1 MEFLFFEAYLK
12 FLFPYVTF
20 FLFLNMLKILSM
32 DVLITKIFF
41 NTLYFSIYKITNIA
55 HRLYWLHL

>member
-1 MEFLFFEAYLK
+1 
-12 FLFPYVTF
+12 
-20 FLFLNMLKILSM
+20 MLKILSI